1 MQLVDGLRLRV
12 RGQSGT
18 KQRPKNPNRSGGTG
32 IHSACGDWCRVANRH
47 GEDRGGSNKLDAAH
61 HLLPGQKARP
71 ELTAVA
77 RIILLNITFSFGRT
91 GLPLAMRQSWTRH
104 LPRS

>member
-1 MQLVDGLRLRV
+1 V

-32 IHSACGDWCRVANRH
+32 IHSAGGDWCRVANRH
-47 GEDRGGSNKLDAAH
+47 GEDRGRSNKLDAAH

-71 ELTAVA
+71 ELSAMTVFS
-77 RIILLNITFSFGRT
+77 NIASSFRT
-91 GLPLAMRQSWTRH
+91 GEIAACDALELARS
-104 LPRS
+104 LPRA